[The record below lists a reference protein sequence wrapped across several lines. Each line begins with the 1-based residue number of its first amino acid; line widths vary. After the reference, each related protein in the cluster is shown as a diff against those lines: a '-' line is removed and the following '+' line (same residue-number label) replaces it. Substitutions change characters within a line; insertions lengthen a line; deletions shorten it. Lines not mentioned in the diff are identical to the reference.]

1 MEDKDKPKKEV
12 WYLPTSR
19 LVGGRFN
26 KQENLHMR
34 LVLGGARQVHLQT
47 FPPEFLKF
55 IQAQFILLGF
65 TLLHFTDCV
74 CVCVCFGGFFSQ
86 LEGLWQPCV
95 KQVHGYHVSNIICP
109 LAPLCHSLVILE
121 KSVTLQGR
129 TS

>member
-1 MEDKDKPKKEV
+1 MVCKERPKKEIDS
-12 WYLPTSR
+12 SR
-19 LVGGRFN
+19 LLDGSFD

-34 LVLGGARQVHLQT
+34 LVLGGARHLQI

-55 IQAQFILLGF
+55 VQAHFILLGF

-74 CVCVCFGGFFSQ
+74 CVCVCVLLFFFFFSQ
-86 LEGLWQPCV
+86 VEGLWQPCV
-95 KQVHGYHVSNIICP
+95 KQVHGRHVSNIICSP
-109 LAPLCHSLVILE
+109 VPLCHSLVILE